1 MLLDR
6 RSSQSSEE
14 SPLLDDPPPSYH
26 ATDDV
31 DDDVLPAEDAQPI
44 NKFSRA
50 DTLWILAGVW
60 SPVLLGA
67 FDGACEQS
75 CAIVHLSDCTT
86 GTVVA
91 TLLTPIGS
99 QFKASNQASYIGTS
113 YLLSVCCFTPLYG
126 SLVLEGAYYVRALI
140 FDPGRLAD
148 ILGRKGAMLLALS
161 LFGMSVNTKFSEYE
175 MMRSPQDQEQYV
187 AA

>member
-1 MLLDR
+1 MIDR

-14 SPLLDDPPPSYH
+14 TPLLEDPPPSYH
-26 ATDDV
+26 GTDDV
-31 DDDVLPAEDAQPI
+31 DDIALPTEDARPM
-44 NKFSRA
+44 NNFSRA
-50 DTLWILAGVW
+50 DTIWILAGVW

-67 FDGACEQS
+67 FDGACEWS
-75 CAIVHLSDCTT
+75 CVRRVSLRHGTI

-126 SLVLEGAYYVRALI
+126 TLVSRTHYVFTLQ
-140 FDPGRLAD
+140 FPPGRLAD

-161 LFGMSVNTKFSEYE
+161 LFGMSVICFSGG
-175 MMRSPQDQEQYV
+175 MM
-187 AA
+187 